1 MNAALL
7 FNVMPCL
14 LRADP
19 PKILNLE
26 KISHKNK
33 QTKKISSNAGFFIC
47 VHEIKKSFKSLE
59 LQKYFRDR
67 SLFMEGGEGKNKG
80 GAICI
85 NKLLEGGA
93 IKFFKE
99 NEGGGCN

>member
-1 MNAALL
+1 MTALS

-14 LRADP
+14 LRANP

-47 VHEIKKSFKSLE
+47 VHEIKKSFKSFE
-59 LQKYFRDR
+59 
-67 SLFMEGGEGKNKG
+67 
-80 GAICI
+80 
-85 NKLLEGGA
+85 
-93 IKFFKE
+93 
-99 NEGGGCN
+99 

>member
-1 MNAALL
+1 MTALS

-47 VHEIKKSFKSLE
+47 VHEIKKSFKNDRKNTEQPLE
-59 LQKYFRDR
+59 IKYLSGSMKIYHIKR
-67 SLFMEGGEGKNKG
+67 SAPNT
-80 GAICI
+80 
-85 NKLLEGGA
+85 
-93 IKFFKE
+93 
-99 NEGGGCN
+99 